1 VTKGRTA
8 ALALVVTI
16 VLALIVNFDG
26 LLLHLAT
33 DLPGDLVDAA
43 LALTHVWW
51 PVYSMGQPDA
61 LSIHSFFTPPYLIN
75 HLLYMP
81 VLQSPVFALL
91 SALGGPVPGLNLLLV
106 ASQIATHALTYVFL
120 RGKGAPITLALAG
133 AAAFVLAPW
142 YGDAVGSADVIGA
155 SFWVIPAALIAW
167 DRWAAQPSTWRAAL
181 VVVALYAAVLAG
193 VQHVIG
199 LILLWLPF
207 AIGTL
212 RPLWQRGG
220 EADQRALA
228 ARQHV
233 PAMGLALIALLY
245 VYPMPNIT
253 RTLQGFEPAYNALP
267 LPPADRSI
275 IGAILHNGPLIAGLA
290 VVTAFF
296 APGEGRRGMWL
307 VVGGVALLMG
317 MALLPDPV
325 YMLLAG
331 LGMRVYPLA
340 ERGYLFGVGLFA
352 LMVYAALGWRET
364 WGDALARP
372 AYGWGAAAALIALA
386 LGTNPATIR
395 AMPRHTVDVPDFY
408 AAIAAEPE
416 SYVLVDLPFGL
427 VSTLDG
433 AALGEGADLAQYAV
447 WHHKRPLGAPA
458 PYYEPRVFDDLSG
471 QAFLFPGALDGAD
484 SGEAARALAEAVDE
498 WRIGYVV
505 LHPDRMAE
513 DAAEAF
519 DALAE
524 ESGALCPAVEG
535 DGLIVY
541 RAQWHPA
548 GCEDGL

>member
-16 VLALIVNFDG
+16 VLALIANFDG

-33 DLPGDLVDAA
+33 DLPGDPVDAA

-51 PVYSMGQPDA
+51 PVYAISQPDA
-61 LSIHSFFTPPYLIN
+61 LAIHSYFTPPYLIN

-91 SALGGPVPGLNLLLV
+91 SALGGPVPGLNLLLI
-106 ASQIATHALTYVFL
+106 ASQVATHALTYAFL
-120 RGKGAPITLALAG
+120 RAKRAPIPLALAG

-142 YGDAVGSADVIGA
+142 YGDAVASADVIA
-155 SFWVIPAALIAW
+155 VSFWAIPAALLAW
-167 DRWAAQPSTWRAAL
+167 DRWAARPSTWRAAL
-181 VVVALYAAVLAG
+181 VVAALYAAVLAG
-193 VQHVIG
+193 VQHAIG
-199 LILLWLPF
+199 LALLWLPF
-207 AIGTL
+207 AIGA
-212 RPLWQRGG
+212 LWKRDE
-220 EADQRALA
+220 EADSRAPT
-228 ARQHV
+228 ARRHV

-245 VYPMPNIT
+245 VYPLPNVT
-253 RTLQGFEPAYNALP
+253 RTLLGFEPAYNALP

-275 IGAILHNGPLIAGLA
+275 VGSILHTGPLIAGLA
-290 VVTAFF
+290 AATAFF
-296 APGEGRRGMWL
+296 APDEDRRGLWL
-307 VVGGVALLMG
+307 VVGAAALLMG

-325 YMLLAG
+325 YALLAG

-340 ERGYLFGVGLFA
+340 AREYLFGVGLFA
-352 LMVYAALGWRET
+352 LVVYVALGWRGP

-372 AYGWGAAAALIALA
+372 AYEWGAATALIALA
-386 LGTNPATIR
+386 LAANPATFR
-395 AMPRHTVDVPDFY
+395 ATPRHTVDVPAFY
-408 AAIAAEPE
+408 TQIAAEPE
-416 SYVLVDLPFGL
+416 SYVLVELPFGL

-433 AALGEGADLAQYAV
+433 AALGEGADLARYAA

-458 PYYEPRVFDDLSG
+458 PYVEPRVFDALAG
-471 QAFLFPGALDGAD
+471 QAFLFPGALDDAGG
-484 SGEAARALAEAVDE
+484 GEAARALAVAVDE

-505 LHPDRMAE
+505 LHPDRMAG
-513 DAAEAF
+513 DAVEMF
-519 DALAE
+519 DALAA

-541 RAQWHPA
+541 RARWHPA